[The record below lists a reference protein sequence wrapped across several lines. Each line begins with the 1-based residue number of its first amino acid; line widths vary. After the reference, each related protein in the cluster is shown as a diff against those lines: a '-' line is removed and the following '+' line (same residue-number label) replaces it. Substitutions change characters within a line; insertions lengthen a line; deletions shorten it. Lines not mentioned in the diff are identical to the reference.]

1 MSQTAETLEGW
12 LEQAGISQDGLT
24 EQQQAVLKAA
34 FSFRQRLGADYYST
48 RLLSHFL
55 LHCDT
60 GLKVAA
66 VARLVGISR
75 PTASEQQGVPSKD
88 VIRSAAH
95 RLAGR
100 PYGKLLP
107 RHAGPVAAF
116 LVAQPDATRIDLLQF
131 LKDTFAISVSRV
143 ALHKFLKKYGLDH
156 IGPPTPPPLAVSKPQ
171 DVTPANSLPSAPIA
185 AQTDPP
191 VQLEVPA
198 AAQPPGPTPPP
209 VQLEVPAAAQPSGPT
224 PGLILLPEPRIV
236 PATLPAPPFCSGGRS
251 MPAPSC

>member
-1 MSQTAETLEGW
+1 MSQTGETLEGW
-12 LEQAGISQDGLT
+12 LEQAGVSQERLT
-24 EQQQAVLKAA
+24 AQQQAVLKAA
-34 FSFRQRLGADYYST
+34 FCFRQRLGADYYST

-66 VARLVGISR
+66 IARLVGISR

-88 VIRSAAH
+88 IIRSAAH

-116 LVAQPDATRIDLLQF
+116 LVGQPDATRIDLLQF
-131 LKDTFAISVSRV
+131 LKDTFAVSVSRV

-156 IGPPTPPPLAVSKPQ
+156 IGHPAPPPLPVNQPP
-171 DVTPANSLPSAPIA
+171 DVTTANSLPSAPVA

-191 VQLEVPA
+191 VPLEVPA
-198 AAQPPGPTPPP
+198 AAAQPP
-209 VQLEVPAAAQPSGPT
+209 GPT

-236 PATLPAPPFCSGGRS
+236 PATLPAPPFSSGGPS
-251 MPAPSC
+251 TPAPSC